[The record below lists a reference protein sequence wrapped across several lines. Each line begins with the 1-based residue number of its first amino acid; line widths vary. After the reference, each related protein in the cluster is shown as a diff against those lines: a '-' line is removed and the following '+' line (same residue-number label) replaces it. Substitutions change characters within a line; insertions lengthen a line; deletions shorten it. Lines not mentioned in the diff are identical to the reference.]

1 MLHVDYYVK
10 CTSTRDV
17 EDLTILESL
26 GCLKDVLVKLHV
38 AFSCKEIEV
47 EG

>member
-1 MLHVDYYVK
+1 MLHIDYYVK
-10 CTSTRDV
+10 CTSTRDAG
-17 EDLTILESL
+17 DLTISKSL